1 VKETIKQKGFT
12 GNANSNKKV
21 RAWLTEKRDEALVQ
35 DYVAETGGAAGD
47 ELWEAWKQDEEDQDR
62 LVEEAF
68 ELAGDFGEGWR
79 IDSGPLHRSGRVS
92 LAKKLGDLLHW
103 LENEEEGA
111 GPVKFRADHGGFHT
125 YPIDERLRTML
136 RNNIDEGNQ
145 NLDISNGG
153 QYYASFAAG
162 EKTWD

>member
-1 VKETIKQKGFT
+1 
-12 GNANSNKKV
+12 
-21 RAWLTEKRDEALVQ
+21 
-35 DYVAETGGAAGD
+35 
-47 ELWEAWKQDEEDQDR
+47 
-62 LVEEAF
+62 
-68 ELAGDFGEGWR
+68 
-79 IDSGPLHRSGRVS
+79 VS

-111 GPVKFRADHGGFHT
+111 WQVKFREDRGGFHT